1 MIRCQARGNLSQLLD
16 FSPRVKNFV
25 SMYLLY
31 KVDNQIEVNLTMNF
45 GSRNKETELTFGVIA
60 KFDF

>member
-1 MIRCQARGNLSQLLD
+1 
-16 FSPRVKNFV
+16 
-25 SMYLLY
+25 MYLLY